1 MNLSEEE
8 IKEAFKGNEVKDIE
22 LNKNIVDILVDIG
35 AAQSKRQAR
44 EFVSGNSIEIK
55 GNKVTDLET
64 VIDNSF
70 LINNILIVKRGKKNY
85 YIGKVK

>member
-1 MNLSEEE
+1 MLSV
-8 IKEAFKGNEVKDIE
+8 IILTKNEVKDIE

-35 AAQSKRQAR
+35 AAQSKREAR

-55 GNKVTDLET
+55 GSKVNNLET

-70 LINNILIVKRGKKNY
+70 LVNNILIVKRGKKNY
-85 YIGKVK
+85 YIVEVK